1 MRGSKEGTIP
11 NPSTLR
17 KKKSTKS
24 KIQNH
29 INLNKP
35 PKKGKAMRK
44 KMAQYAS
51 QNAICFIQATRK
63 SLLPR
68 IIVTLISASY
78 FGALKTVFMHSHAIC
93 TRVHF

>member
-1 MRGSKEGTIP
+1 MWVHVHVG
-11 NPSTLR
+11 R
-17 KKKSTKS
+17 KKRENADNKWLT
-24 KIQNH
+24 N
-29 INLNKP
+29 INLCTYV
-35 PKKGKAMRK
+35 
-44 KMAQYAS
+44 AQYAS

-78 FGALKTVFMHSHAIC
+78 FGALKTVFMHSHAIH